1 MKVISEEVRTEAM
14 GVDKRGSKEK
24 KNQGRSLE
32 SIDFSVKEGAVGIRK
47 RKDVKS
53 GEFKRV

>member
-1 MKVISEEVRTEAM
+1 MKVINKEVRTEAM

-32 SIDFSVKEGAVGIRK
+32 SIDFSVMEESLGIRE
-47 RKDVKS
+47 RKDIKS

>member
-1 MKVISEEVRTEAM
+1 MKVINKEVRTEAM
-14 GVDKRGSKEK
+14 GVDKRGPKEK

-32 SIDFSVKEGAVGIRK
+32 SIDFSVMEGAVAIRERKGIQ
-47 RKDVKS
+47 S